1 MNEQWATSRR
11 QMDQVLAAERAQR
24 QARRRQQPS
33 LWQSLWRWWLPASRL
48 GRGQRRSQP
57 APRTAPS
64 PNIERF
70 KVTVTLPAT
79 VD

>member
-48 GRGQRRSQP
+48 GRGQRRSP
-57 APRTAPS
+57 ASTAHGAKPQH
-64 PNIERF
+64 
-70 KVTVTLPAT
+70 
-79 VD
+79 